1 MFTSVAFII
10 GTTLMYSTPLIFTA
24 LGGTISE
31 NSGVINL
38 GLEGMMT
45 MGAFMGAA
53 IGYLSGNA
61 WIGFIAAGLAG
72 MALSLLHGLACIT
85 FKANQ
90 TVAGI
95 AMNFIGPGLA
105 LFLSRILFK
114 GGTETPPLSLDAKI
128 PRPLN
133 GLFPQNSFL
142 DNVLNQYWTVFI
154 AFALVFVVWFL
165 LYRTRLGLRVRACG
179 EHPRAADTLGIN
191 VALVQFTAV
200 SISGLL
206 AGFGGAAMSVAVV
219 ANFRPTLISGQGFI
233 ALAAMIFGK
242 WKPQGA
248 MWACLLFGGAQGLV
262 IFLGRSDIQAV
273 LPIPS
278 EILSMIPFVLTLI
291 ILVTF
296 VGKAVAPTADGI
308 PYDKETE

>member
-1 MFTSVAFII
+1 
-10 GTTLMYSTPLIFTA
+10 
-24 LGGTISE
+24 
-31 NSGVINL
+31 
-38 GLEGMMT
+38 
-45 MGAFMGAA
+45 
-53 IGYLSGNA
+53 
-61 WIGFIAAGLAG
+61 
-72 MALSLLHGLACIT
+72 
-85 FKANQ
+85 
-90 TVAGI
+90 
-95 AMNFIGPGLA
+95 
-105 LFLSRILFK
+105 
-114 GGTETPPLSLDAKI
+114 
-128 PRPLN
+128 
-133 GLFPQNSFL
+133 
-142 DNVLNQYWTVFI
+142 
-154 AFALVFVVWFL
+154 
-165 LYRTRLGLRVRACG
+165 VRACG